1 MSKENGD
8 GERMLPPIPPN
19 KKEGEGKESPTPSRI
34 KSESE
39 KEVLP
44 AVIDIHNPPSLE
56 LLLVFAH
63 KRLRFRDD
71 EFIKEWHRQMNEVYF
86 WCYPKTGQPIRHWP
100 AYLRSWIREHKRDL
114 EKEKYRQERA
124 KQFAARRKPDNY
136 LAPIKEENDV
146 KPF

>member
-19 KKEGEGKESPTPSRI
+19 KKEGEGKESPTPRI
-34 KSESE
+34 KSESRA
-39 KEVLP
+39 EVLP
-44 AVIDIHNPPSLE
+44 AIIDIHTPPSLE
-56 LLLVFAH
+56 LLLAFAH
-63 KRLRFRDD
+63 KHLRFRDD
-71 EFIKEWHRQMNEVYF
+71 GFLTEWHRQMTEVYF

-114 EKEKYRQERA
+114 AKEKYRQEHA
-124 KQFAARRKPDNY
+124 QQFATRRRPDNY
-136 LAPIKEENDV
+136 LAPVKEDHDV